1 MPEAAN
7 ISIQPNAQLNVY
19 IKHVDETRS
28 PFATII
34 TNNGEAVEHLML
46 MQGNNTINITPYLYK
61 NYAIRVVNGKNVTVQ
76 KI

>member
-1 MPEAAN
+1 MTEAAN
-7 ISIQPNAQLNVY
+7 ITIQPNAQLNVF
-19 IKHVDETRS
+19 IKLIDELKA

-34 TNNGEAVEHLML
+34 TNNGEAVEHLIL
-46 MQGNNTINITPYLYK
+46 QQGNNTINITPYLYK